1 MHVQI
6 KSEPFEYFSSLILVL
21 FLISLSLLVGQ
32 LCLTIYQA
40 SGGDKGLS
48 AESQILQDILFCF
61 GEFFW
66 LVVSGGFF
74 GGFFLGGGG
83 GGGGFPL
90 ACDLFMS
97 FHVSFF
103 AFFLCHQLLPFWVFL
118 LFLPPWCSLHH
129 ACALSLLPKHWVC
142 ISQHHQVNSHTF
154 ELCLA
159 HVLHPKQRGRREEI
173 RQSREQHSETWSG
186 K

>member
-61 GEFFW
+61 GGFFW

-74 GGFFLGGGG
+74 GGFFWGGGG

-103 AFFLCHQLLPFWVFL
+103 AFFLCHQLLPFWVF
-118 LFLPPWCSLHH
+118 FVVPSSLV
-129 ACALSLLPKHWVC
+129 LSAPCLC
-142 ISQHHQVNSHTF
+142 IISPSQT
-154 ELCLA
+154 LG
-159 HVLHPKQRGRREEI
+159 LHFPT
-173 RQSREQHSETWSG
+173 SSG
-186 K
+186 